1 MQFTYQALT
10 WGFLI
15 ALIPLLIHLINMM
28 RHRRIKWAAM
38 EFLLQSYRKHR
49 KWVWLKQLLL
59 LLMRMLAVA
68 LVVAMLAQWDP
79 SSQLFSRFGGQ
90 VTHHYILLDDSYSM
104 ADRSGGKSVFENA
117 TGVITQIGNQ
127 ARQLR
132 QQRITLIR
140 FSQALGASQSDAA
153 TDQVDQVAD
162 LSASFVDKDF
172 NLLLEEKRSMMQVS
186 QLTAGPEAALELVQ
200 QLVADNHDEKC
211 VVYVLSDFRENEWE
225 SPKQIRQVLREL
237 QDAEAEIQLV
247 RCSENRHQNLGI
259 SYLNPADETRAA
271 GVPLFVNIGIKNH
284 GTEPARRVAL
294 KVRTIYHDPAALQSG
309 ALSELA
315 GETDELPTIMLD
327 QIAPGETINYRAQVY
342 FPQAGEHVVEARLP
356 DDAVAADNRRW
367 SVIDFPEGERVLV
380 IDGSPGSSNQY
391 YLTSAFKPSQ
401 QAVTGIEPEIQPIQF
416 LRDSSPEALSQY
428 SAIYLLD
435 VSRMDTRAVEHLEAF
450 ARSGGGV
457 TFFLGDQIDVSFY
470 NKQLYREGEG
480 ILPLSLAGKA
490 LLNPPLEEN
499 TPDIEVTRHPIFDFF
514 LGERNTLIRRVRIE
528 QFMQPRDSWTP
539 GTESTTRIV
548 SRLHNQLPLAVEQ
561 RFGDGRVVCFLTT
574 LGPEWNSWARDP
586 SFVVMLLKLHSY
598 LTSVTRTLDT
608 RLVGAPLD
616 VQLPMEEFQESVK
629 FLLPAEDQQQRA
641 EQQRKASKP
650 ETDSALLVASL
661 GRPTPETQRPRETG
675 RSGIYDVLAT
685 TVDGTLQSRR
695 YALNV
700 DPAEGD
706 MAMVTDQVLLDQLD
720 PVQLDI
726 LDMDDFNGSAVQHAG
741 GTTGFWL
748 MWLLIAILIVE
759 QLLAY
764 WTSYHPGRGPSK

>member
-79 SSQLFSRFGGQ
+79 NSQLFTRFGGQ

-104 ADRSGGKSVFENA
+104 GDESGGRSVFDDA
-117 TGVITQIGNQ
+117 TQVITQIGNQ

-140 FSQALGASQSDAA
+140 FSQALASDSSDSAI
-153 TDQVDQVAD
+153 DRVDEVAD

-172 NLLLEEKRSMMQVS
+172 NLLLEEKRSQMQVS
-186 QLTAGPEAALELVQ
+186 QLSVGAGPALELVQ
-200 QLVADNHDEKC
+200 QLVADNNDEKC
-211 VVYVLSDFRENEWE
+211 VVYLLSDFRENEWQ
-225 SPKQIRQVLREL
+225 SPKQVRQSLREL
-237 QDAEAEIQLV
+237 QDAEADIQLV
-247 RCSENRHQNLGI
+247 QCSETRHQNLGI
-259 SYLNPADETRAA
+259 TYLTPADETRAA
-271 GVPLFVNIGIKNH
+271 GVPLFINVGVKNH

-294 KVRTIYHDPAALQSG
+294 KIRTIYHDPAGLQTG
-309 ALSELA
+309 QLSELA
-315 GETDELPTIMLD
+315 GETDELPTVILE
-327 QIAPGETINYRAQVY
+327 QIAPGETVNYRAQVY
-342 FPQAGEHVVEARLP
+342 FPQAGEHVVEASLP
-356 DDAVAADNRRW
+356 DDAVPADNHRW

-380 IDGSPGSSNQY
+380 IDGSPGSTNQY

-416 LRDSSPEALSQY
+416 LRDTSPEALSQY

-450 ARSGGGV
+450 ARSGGGIS
-457 TFFLGDQIDVSFY
+457 FFLGDQVDVPFY

-499 TPDIEVTRHPIFDFF
+499 TPDIEVTRHPIFEFF
-514 LGERNTLIRRVRIE
+514 LGERNTLIRQVRVQ
-528 QFMQPRDSWTP
+528 QFMQPMDSWEA
-539 GTESTTRIV
+539 GLNSTTRIV

-598 LTSVTRTLDT
+598 LTSVTRTQET

-616 VQLPMEEFQESVK
+616 VQLAMQQYQETVK
-629 FLLPAEDQQQRA
+629 FLLPGEDQQQRA
-641 EQQRKASKP
+641 EQERKAIKP

-661 GRPTPETQRPRETG
+661 GRPTPGTQRPQETG

-685 TVDGTLQSRR
+685 SVDGNIKANRF
-695 YALNV
+695 AVNV
-700 DPAEGD
+700 EPAEGNL
-706 MAMVTDQVLLDQLD
+706 AMVTGQALVDQLD
-720 PVQLDI
+720 PVKVEI
-726 LDMDDFNGSAVQHAG
+726 LAADDFTGSAVQHAG

-748 MWLLIAILIVE
+748 MWLLVGLLIGE

-764 WTSYHPGRGPSK
+764 WTSYHPVRGPSK